1 MPPRRDGA
9 AACPTSSP
17 GPASAGKE
25 RHLKRRRPPRP
36 RLEWAYFFDLDGTL
50 IDFAATPSAVRV
62 SEDLRLLLERLH
74 RATGGAVA
82 LMSGRPNSEIDR
94 LFPHIPRPAAG
105 HHGLERRNARGR
117 IRRPASPHPAHR
129 LERVGRRM
137 PDALQGKAGLLLE
150 DKGLSLALHY
160 RRAPRL

>member
-36 RLEWAYFFDLDGTL
+36 RREWAYFFDLDGTL
-50 IDFAATPSAVRV
+50 IDFADTPSAVRV
-62 SEDLRLLLERLH
+62 SADIRLLLERLY

-82 LMSGRPNSEIDR
+82 LISGRPINDVDD
-94 LFPHIPRPAAG
+94 LFPHTRLPVVG
-105 HHGLERRNARGR
+105 QHGLERRSAK
-117 IRRPASPHPAHR
+117 
-129 LERVGRRM
+129 
-137 PDALQGKAGLLLE
+137 GKVT
-150 DKGLSLALHY
+150 
-160 RRAPRL
+160 